1 MNARSAASSP
11 SPCTLCISDAP
22 CPCAQFLAWDEA
34 TNGTPAER
42 ECCTCLDAEWLL
54 LAGEIWETT
63 AARLHLTPE
72 SLRRHLQRHRPD
84 LVPPRRD
91 RGAA

>member
-1 MNARSAASSP
+1 MT
-11 SPCTLCISDAP
+11 SPCLTCDTLAD
-22 CPCAQFLAWDEA
+22 CATCVPRLAYEGA
-34 TNGTPAER
+34 QIPPEPEGCGR
-42 ECCTCLDAEWLL
+42 CSDAEWLL
-54 LAGEIWETT
+54 LCGEAWEQV